1 MRAGDT
7 LTVIPGTTRRACF
20 VGPGSYV
27 DDVYLATTVT
37 HVRVSNGASVSQLVC
52 HPKLPL
58 VAGLAAELPAVHVWD
73 CNGGKPRELGATG
86 TAAVPYGDGDGRWHL
101 PRALAVADD
110 RGDRGP
116 VVAWHPEQPLLI
128 AATGGVE
135 GQVVRWTPDGG
146 FRAEDRIQPVPPWQA
161 MAFSPDG
168 RALWVGPS
176 RVGGRHGS
184 KVIDLASGAVT
195 GGAGWDTGIA
205 LHPGGALAATMYSDQ
220 AATHVLFARLEGA
233 AAALRIQRRALILDA
248 DGYQTP
254 VFNADGRYLAIRG
267 NSYENSLE
275 VFAFPSLTRVLG
287 LTLGPRHVRGGLTP
301 EEDREYRAW
310 SRHNIAFGA
319 APGVLWVGTPDGTLV
334 EADLDAGR
342 AARHDVLGGAPVT
355 ALCAT
360 PAGDLV
366 TATADGTVALVP
378 VLSTPAPDDR
388 QLALFSLPAPAP
400 APAVPGPPPS
410 RELAAAFLAAT
421 GDVPGDGDLDELL
434 DVTDGSRSWA
444 PGALS
449 TVTTSDAS
457 DPAWLRQRAAL
468 NEMFTRGR

>member
-1 MRAGDT
+1 
-7 LTVIPGTTRRACF
+7 
-20 VGPGSYV
+20 
-27 DDVYLATTVT
+27 VYLATNVT
-37 HVRVSNGASVSQLVC
+37 HVHVSNGASVSQLVC

-58 VAGLAAELPAVHVWD
+58 VAGVAAERPAVHVWD
-73 CNGGKPRELGATG
+73 CSGGKPRELGATG
-86 TAAVPYGDGDGRWHL
+86 TAAVPYGDGDRRWHL
-101 PRALAVADD
+101 PRALVVAGHW
-110 RGDRGP
+110 RERGP

-128 AATGGVE
+128 AATGGIE

-146 FRAEDRIQPVPPWQA
+146 FRAAERIQPVPPWQA
-161 MAFSPDG
+161 IAFSPDG

-176 RVGGRHGS
+176 PVGGRYGS
-184 KVIDLASGAVT
+184 EVIDLASGAVT
-195 GGAGWDTGIA
+195 DGAGWDTGIA
-205 LHPGGALAATMYSDQ
+205 LHPGGGLAATMYRDQ
-220 AATHVLFARLEGA
+220 AATHVLFARLDRQEGA
-233 AAALRIQRRALILDA
+233 TVALRIQRRALILDA

-254 VFNADGRYLAIRG
+254 VFSTDGRYLAIRG

-287 LTLGPRHVRGGLTP
+287 LTLGPRHVRGGFTP

-342 AARHDVLGGAPVT
+342 AARHAAPVS

-366 TATADGTVALVP
+366 IATADGTLVVVP

-400 APAVPGPPPS
+400 PAAVPGLPSS

-421 GDVPGDGDLDELL
+421 GDVPGDGDLDDLL
-434 DVTDGSRSWA
+434 EVTDGLRSWA

-457 DPAWLRQRAAL
+457 APAWLRQRAAL